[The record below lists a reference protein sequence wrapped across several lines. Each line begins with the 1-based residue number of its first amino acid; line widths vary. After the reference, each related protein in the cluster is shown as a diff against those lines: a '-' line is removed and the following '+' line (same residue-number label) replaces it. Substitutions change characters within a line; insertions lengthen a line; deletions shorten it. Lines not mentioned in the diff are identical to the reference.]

1 MPPYVHDVE
10 DLFCENEEGS
20 QNFLDMFFEYFP
32 PSFWK
37 SVVEQS
43 NLYSVQVRDHR
54 SINMTYDE
62 IIRFVGVS
70 ILMGSLNYPQTRLY
84 WSRDLAVPLIQKV
97 MSRDRFFEL
106 RNHLHFV
113 DKFVTSDSDDKL
125 QKVRPI
131 LDAFLKKCHM
141 LPRSNEQSVDEQM
154 ISFTGRCPNR
164 QYVPNKP
171 HPVGLKNFVLAERD
185 GLVLDFHIYVGKGTI
200 PDKDMRELGLG
211 AGIVKLLT
219 RTISHS
225 IIYCDRFF
233 TSEKLGDYL
242 VANNFNLC
250 GTVMK
255 NRVGG
260 ALSILKS
267 DKELKRGDYD
277 EVLRSDK
284 KMCCVKWQ
292 DSKAVTMLSTCIGSE
307 PHSSCLRW
315 DKTEKRKRE
324 VNQPLVIKKYNQCMG
339 GIDLCDR
346 LLAYYSSSMR
356 TKKWP
361 LRVFTHFVDLAIV
374 NSWVMYRRNCVKA
387 DVPKREIASLL
398 QFRTRLGNA
407 MIHFESGRVEIR
419 EEIQKKRGRPSK
431 CSSISPGPHESSK
444 ICVNE
449 ETGIEDQQ
457 IDHEDQ
463 TQQKRRRII
472 HPVNDVRFDRINHWP
487 IFSND
492 KNASRCRHSG
502 CSSRTRIKC
511 QKCDV
516 YLCVSLNGCFQKFH
530 TRH

>member
-1 MPPYVHDVE
+1 MLGDSDVDIPGEISSGEDEEHDFNEYLEEYSSEDDVPLASLRSPNSEKGTPKNKKWTRDKMPPYVHDVE

-284 KMCCVKWQ
+284 KCVVIGTRFKLPSFTSTRDMTGNKQ
-292 DSKAVTMLSTCIGSE
+292 RDSRNEASRAS
-307 PHSSCLRW
+307 RW
-315 DKTEKRKRE
+315 LERSAR
-324 VNQPLVIKKYNQCMG
+324 
-339 GIDLCDR
+339 
-346 LLAYYSSSMR
+346 
-356 TKKWP
+356 
-361 LRVFTHFVDLAIV
+361 RVGA
-374 NSWVMYRRNCVKA
+374 K
-387 DVPKREIASLL
+387 
-398 QFRTRLGNA
+398 G
-407 MIHFESGRVEIR
+407 
-419 EEIQKKRGRPSK
+419 KRGRPPRK
-431 CSSISPGPHESSK
+431 EGSSSSWRLRSRS
-444 ICVNE
+444 
-449 ETGIEDQQ
+449 QQ
-457 IDHEDQ
+457 E
-463 TQQKRRRII
+463 
-472 HPVNDVRFDRINHWP
+472 
-487 IFSND
+487 
-492 KNASRCRHSG
+492 A
-502 CSSRTRIKC
+502 TR
-511 QKCDV
+511 
-516 YLCVSLNGCFQKFH
+516 LCVWAFAITSGVKRCIPRLKTFRLAPVSTPRLQMFPNLTVRTETFYVPPP
-530 TRH
+530 TI

>member
-1 MPPYVHDVE
+1 MAATNKHMGSLSADDILEMLGDSDVDIPGEISSGEDEEHDFNEYLEEYSSEDDVPLASLRSPNSEKGTPKNKKWTRDKMPPYVHDVE

-225 IIYCDRFF
+225 IIYCDHFF
-233 TSEKLGDYL
+233 TSEKLGPEPPPPR
-242 VANNFNLC
+242 VAEDPGN
-250 GTVMK
+250 
-255 NRVGG
+255 
-260 ALSILKS
+260 
-267 DKELKRGDYD
+267 
-277 EVLRSDK
+277 
-284 KMCCVKWQ
+284 
-292 DSKAVTMLSTCIGSE
+292 GS
-307 PHSSCLRW
+307 S
-315 DKTEKRKRE
+315 
-324 VNQPLVIKKYNQCMG
+324 
-339 GIDLCDR
+339 
-346 LLAYYSSSMR
+346 
-356 TKKWP
+356 
-361 LRVFTHFVDLAIV
+361 
-374 NSWVMYRRNCVKA
+374 
-387 DVPKREIASLL
+387 
-398 QFRTRLGNA
+398 
-407 MIHFESGRVEIR
+407 
-419 EEIQKKRGRPSK
+419 
-431 CSSISPGPHESSK
+431 
-444 ICVNE
+444 
-449 ETGIEDQQ
+449 
-457 IDHEDQ
+457 
-463 TQQKRRRII
+463 
-472 HPVNDVRFDRINHWP
+472 
-487 IFSND
+487 
-492 KNASRCRHSG
+492 
-502 CSSRTRIKC
+502 
-511 QKCDV
+511 
-516 YLCVSLNGCFQKFH
+516 
-530 TRH
+530 